1 MEKKDDL
8 TFDFMTNREIL
19 QIAEPKDELEKMILE
34 KAVKELGEF
43 TIVDKLVK
51 YLGLS
56 TSFIHRA
63 INSKKL
69 VTYKVGRKR
78 FVITK
83 SILNI
88 IEVME

>member
-19 QIAEPKDELEKMILE
+19 QIAEPKDDLEKLILE
-34 KAVKELGEF
+34 KAMKELGEV
-43 TIVDKLVK
+43 TTVDKLVN

-56 TSFIHRA
+56 TSFVRRA
-63 INSKKL
+63 INSRKL
-69 VTYKVGRKR
+69 VTYKVGRKVFILTR
-78 FVITK
+78 

-88 IEVME
+88 KEVME

>member
-19 QIAEPKDELEKMILE
+19 QIAEPKDDLEKMILE
-34 KAVKELGEF
+34 KAVKELGEV
-43 TIVDKLVK
+43 TTVDKLVN

-56 TSFIHRA
+56 TSFVRRA
-63 INSKKL
+63 INSRKL
-69 VTYKVGRKR
+69 VSYKVGRKM

-83 SILNI
+83 SLLNI
-88 IEVME
+88 IKVTE

>member
-43 TIVDKLVK
+43 TTVDKLVK

-56 TSFIHRA
+56 TSFIRRA
-63 INSKKL
+63 INSRKL
-69 VTYKVGRKR
+69 VTYKIGRKM
-78 FVITK
+78 FVVTQ